1 MDIET
6 IALKLQETA
15 DRCERNEGRIKKL
28 EGEHEAIHQ
37 LATSIAVMT
46 EKINSMNNTLNSVS
60 EKVEE
65 IENKPAKRWESVV
78 TTIIGALV
86 CAFIGW
92 VMAGGPGV

>member
-28 EGEHEAIHQ
+28 EGEHVAIHQ

-65 IENKPAKRWESVV
+65 IENNPAKRWESVV

-86 CAFIGW
+86 GAFIGW